1 MPHEKK
7 KLLSRQA
14 NRSIS
19 NEAIDNLN
27 TFLRV
32 LLYGLY
38 GICFLL
44 AALVVA
50 LTVGVSL

>member
-1 MPHEKK
+1 MQHEKK

-38 GICFLL
+38 GLCFLL
-44 AALVVA
+44 AALLIA
-50 LTVGVSL
+50 LTVGVAV

>member
-7 KLLSRQA
+7 KLPSRQA
-14 NRSIS
+14 NGSS

-44 AALVVA
+44 AVLVVG